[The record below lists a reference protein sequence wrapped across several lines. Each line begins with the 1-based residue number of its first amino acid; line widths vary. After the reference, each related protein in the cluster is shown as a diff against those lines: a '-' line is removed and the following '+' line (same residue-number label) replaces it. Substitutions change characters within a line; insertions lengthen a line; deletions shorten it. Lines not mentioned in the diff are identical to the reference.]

1 MVIYKKRRGTLIM
14 VVAALLLV
22 FSVPG
27 LTAGGNR
34 ESPDG
39 SESSESSESGERKGP
54 ITVASKIDTE
64 GSLLG
69 YMMVLLLEDA
79 GFEVEN
85 QVEFGPTD
93 VIRRAITSG
102 EIDIYPEY
110 TGNGAFFFDEAESDV
125 WKDPQAGYDR
135 VRELDRERN
144 NLIWLAP
151 ADANNT
157 WAIAVRGELYNNGV
171 TTMGDIGPW
180 MAAGNSFKLA
190 ASEEFVSRPDVLPA
204 FEETYNFQL
213 SQENLLVFS
222 GGNTA
227 TTMQAAARNQEGV
240 NAAMAY
246 GTDGQLAALGLF
258 VLDDTKGVQPVY
270 LPAPVVRGEVF
281 DEYGELE
288 ELLRPV
294 FASLDRET
302 LQGLNASIAVE
313 GRSAEVV
320 AKQYLQNNG
329 FIQ

>member
-39 SESSESSESGERKGP
+39 SEGSESSESGERKGP

-79 GFEVEN
+79 GFEVKN

-151 ADANNT
+151 A
-157 WAIAVRGELYNNGV
+157 
-171 TTMGDIGPW
+171 
-180 MAAGNSFKLA
+180 
-190 ASEEFVSRPDVLPA
+190 
-204 FEETYNFQL
+204 
-213 SQENLLVFS
+213 
-222 GGNTA
+222 
-227 TTMQAAARNQEGV
+227 
-240 NAAMAY
+240 
-246 GTDGQLAALGLF
+246 
-258 VLDDTKGVQPVY
+258 
-270 LPAPVVRGEVF
+270 
-281 DEYGELE
+281 
-288 ELLRPV
+288 
-294 FASLDRET
+294 
-302 LQGLNASIAVE
+302 
-313 GRSAEVV
+313 
-320 AKQYLQNNG
+320 
-329 FIQ
+329 